1 MNREDDPHL
10 KDRVQRLMRF
20 LRELVKSRSKPV
32 LDHRRHEDVV
42 WLSGDAVEVALVRDG
57 AAGDVVLRS
66 RRVMLADPPELPAHL
81 RGHVRGD
88 VTDSAATPTLD
99 AEATDSATA
108 FGDWLVEWRTWAAT
122 DRERRPVWQLN
133 NSLQRAMQE
142 LGARPESIELVV
154 ASGLLS
160 LAATDGNE
168 PVRTHI
174 LTQPA
179 TIERDESS
187 GDLLVRLAVETT
199 PRLEDTQLLTGLPIF
214 DPTGSRA
221 LQDELH
227 DLSSPIDMAIPVFL
241 KAWATRSLTV
251 PVQVEGES
259 DDPGSGRTLVAAP
272 ALVLRKRGAFALVE
286 YYDRM
291 IAEAERDSVPVPLG
305 LAQLVEAIEP
315 DDRVDWLDRA
325 GSSPSATLA
334 EDPLFPLPANPE
346 QREIIA
352 RLARDS
358 GVVVE
363 GPPGTGKT
371 HTIANLVSAL
381 LAQGQRVLVTS
392 EKAQALRVLRDKL
405 PAEMQELC
413 VAITDVGR
421 GGSAE
426 LNRSVAEIATR
437 KSSYN
442 AAAIGARID
451 DLTARRNESLSRR
464 TVLTERIRSLRE
476 AETFV
481 HPEVAA
487 GYAGTAA
494 SIVRNV
500 TRHADRYEWLAGPLH
515 SAEPGIHTAQLQATI
530 ELTARSTPE
539 RRQRRQQALP
549 RIDGVLPTAAALQQL
564 CARAGSSPQD
574 VRPEAAWLMSALAGA
589 PPHVLADVRS
599 RCERLQGVVGDIRR
613 QSTAVQAAADA
624 VLSGAV
630 GHLWSKTADL
640 PGLLELAVHSDTF
653 VGQRT
658 VNVPVVNRHALD
670 VYGAMALAMHGGLE
684 WRGRFRKSDQQK
696 AVEALGPVATVDGQP
711 ATTAESMRVAAEHLR
726 ALDSV
731 QRAAAVLADLGIPVD
746 TAGSRG
752 AQVNALGIVEYSIR
766 IVNALVEQVNSIT
779 DALRSIHSAAP
790 PVRSVTEAA
799 AIAAAAAAI
808 AARSDTDAAR
818 TALQELGESVAACF
832 ASAPSSESA
841 ALVGAVGAGDYAGIE
856 AALSALEHARAV
868 QADEELLE
876 SLRRQLVDSAPAFA
890 SLVAD
895 TASDERWFVR
905 VSEFEEAWAWRRA
918 QQWVLAHHEEGLDR
932 RLESELEQVE
942 AEISRLTAQLAA
954 ERAWRGCLE
963 RMTAEQ
969 VQALQAYRGQ
979 VANIGKGTGKYAEQY
994 RSAARS
1000 AMQVAQGAVPAW
1012 VMPLQ
1017 QVLAS
1022 IPAEPGAFDVVIVDE
1037 ASQADIASL
1046 FLLWL
1051 APRVIVVG
1059 DDKQCAPSEVASGAL
1074 DAVFQRLDTYL
1085 PDMPEYLRASL
1096 TPRDSLFSMLRTRF
1110 GQVVRLRE
1118 HFRCMPEIITW
1129 SSNQFYRDAPLVP
1142 LRQFG
1147 SDRLKPLRTSYVEGG
1162 VVTGRD
1168 AKLANVPEARA
1179 IADAIE
1185 ACLDDPAYNGKTFG
1199 VVVLQGQAQ
1208 VDVIRNEL
1216 LERLDGKQWDERR
1229 LRIGT
1234 PPDFQGDERHVVF
1247 LSMVIAPGQRVAART
1262 DNKAQRAFNVAAS
1275 RAQDQLWLFHSVT
1288 ADSLR
1293 EKDLRHSLLTYMLS
1307 TSPAPADPMPVGV
1320 TRDDRHVAFDSLFE
1334 QRVFLDIIDRG
1345 YHVNP
1350 QVEVNSR
1357 RIDLVVTG
1365 GAGRIAV
1372 ECDGDA
1378 FHTTPEQRARDLER
1392 ERELK
1397 RCGWEFWRIRESAY
1411 YLDPVGALSGL
1422 WAELDR
1428 RGIAPTILDGASP
1441 DTGPTWTPALLIDD
1455 ESKSDEPDDWVPTPP
1470 VVKVEQIADVATS
1483 AEQAGGLDEYEPT
1496 VVSVHDVSTT
1506 HEPDERESDLVPV
1519 RGQTT
1524 DPEELTDSGAGAHAG
1539 LGGLTVV
1546 PDELAEAETTAGTGP
1561 VCVTSGDM
1569 VSATSETSTAGES
1582 AGWYDKFAVHK
1593 PLSLFDELGVDEPS
1607 LFDEFAASEQVS
1619 PVETAAAAVDEPEST
1634 VGVVEAEPTT
1644 ASVAVSASAWETVD
1658 PAVVPV
1664 MPHRMGTPEPKSVD
1678 PLPTPSPNILQHAGT
1693 DSSAASPAR
1702 TTHPLPVDNQVG
1714 DGGGGSASASA
1725 WEIMP
1730 RSAIPRSDDDGR
1742 SRGLNER
1749 HEWSGGGGAVAPA
1762 DDERTG
1768 DREVSPRL
1776 LQQLI
1781 LAEAKR
1787 GPATMEA
1794 LERNLR
1800 VSAAKVRE
1808 AAEVLVE
1815 TGALVRAGDRL
1826 LLPEDASDEPE
1837 RGEPAQSGAG
1847 APRGATVR
1855 PGSAEAKILQVLE
1868 RGPAKFG
1875 VLWRAAGS
1883 DTIKLGPRIDQ
1894 LAVDGLITY
1903 SDGAYRLAS
1912 ANRSPEPPTNDSD
1925 ESTTRGLAEPTT
1937 ESSTQSTATTLPRA
1951 QPPSAKRILQA
1962 ASWSAPVTL
1971 ARAVQITRLTET
1983 ELEPIFAELER
1994 ESVLRREN
2002 GADGTRWVRR

>member
-1 MNREDDPHL
+1 
-10 KDRVQRLMRF
+10 MRF

-42 WLSGDAVEVALVRDG
+42 WLDGDAVEVALVRDA
-57 AAGDVVLRS
+57 AAGGVVLRS
-66 RRVMLADPPELPAHL
+66 RRVMLTDPPALPAHL
-81 RGHVRGD
+81 HGRVLGD
-88 VTDSAATPTLD
+88 ITDSAATPRLD
-99 AEATDSATA
+99 PQVAGIGTA
-108 FGDWLVEWRTWAAT
+108 FDDWLADWQAWAAT

-133 NSLQRAMQE
+133 TSLQRAMQE
-142 LGARPESIELVV
+142 LGARPESVELVL
-154 ASGLLS
+154 ASGLLTLPS
-160 LAATDGNE
+160 TDVGE

-179 TIERDESS
+179 TIERDEAS
-187 GDLLVRLAVETT
+187 GDLLVRLASETA
-199 PRLEDTQLLTGLPIF
+199 PRLEDTQLLTGLSMF

-221 LQDELH
+221 LQDGLQ

-241 KAWATRSLTV
+241 KAWAGRSLTV

-259 DDPGSGRTLVAAP
+259 DAADSDRTLVAAP

-291 IAEAERDSVPVPLG
+291 ITEAERDDVPVPLG

-325 GSSPSATLA
+325 GSAPSAALA

-405 PAEMQELC
+405 PPEMQELC

-442 AAAIGARID
+442 AATTTARID
-451 DLTARRNESLSRR
+451 DLAARRTEALSRR
-464 TVLTERIRSLRE
+464 SSITERIRSLRE
-476 AETFV
+476 SETFV
-481 HPEVAA
+481 HPEVAS

-494 SIVRNV
+494 SIVRHV
-500 TRHADRYEWLAGPLH
+500 TRRADRYDWLPGPLH
-515 SAEPGIHTAQLQATI
+515 SAEPGIGGAQLQSVL

-539 RRQRRQQALP
+539 RVQRLQQALP
-549 RIDGVLPTAAALQQL
+549 RVDGVLPSPGELHQL
-564 CARAGSSPQD
+564 CARAGAAPRE
-574 VRPEAAWLMSALAGA
+574 VRPEAAWLMAALAGA
-589 PPHVLADVRS
+589 TPHVLTDIRL
-599 RCERLQGVVGDIRR
+599 RCERLHGVVVDVRR
-613 QSTAVQAAADA
+613 QPPAVQAAADA
-624 VLSGAV
+624 VLSGAA

-640 PGLLELAVHSDTF
+640 PGLLQLAAQSDSF
-653 VGQRT
+653 VGPRM
-658 VNVPVVNRHALD
+658 VDVPATGRHALD
-670 VYGAMALAMHGGLE
+670 VYGAMASAMHGGLE

-711 ATTAESMRVAAEHLR
+711 ATTAETMRVVAEHLR
-726 ALDSV
+726 ALDCV
-731 QRAAAVLADLGIPVD
+731 QRAAAVLADLRIPLD

-752 AQVNALGIVEYSIR
+752 AQVNALGIVEHSIR
-766 IVNALVEQVNSIT
+766 VVNALVEQSNSIT
-779 DALRSIHSAAP
+779 DALRSIHPMVRHA
-790 PVRSVTEAA
+790 RSVAEADA
-799 AIAAAAAAI
+799 LADAAAAI

-818 TALQELGESVAACF
+818 AALQSLAESVAACF
-832 ASAPSSESA
+832 SSAPSPESA
-841 ALVGAVGAGDYAGIE
+841 ALVDSIGAGDYAGIE
-856 AALSALEHARAV
+856 SALSALDDARTT
-868 QADEELLE
+868 QTEEELLA
-876 SLRRQLVDSAPAFA
+876 SLRRQLEDSAPGLAA
-890 SLVAD
+890 LVAENP
-895 TASDERWFVR
+895 SDERWFTR
-905 VSEFEEAWAWRRA
+905 VSELDEAWAWRRA
-918 QQWVLAHHEEGLDR
+918 QNWVQAHHEEGLDR
-932 RLESELEQVE
+932 RLEADLETVE
-942 AEISRLTAQLAA
+942 ADIARLTAQLAA

-1147 SDRLKPLRTSYVEGG
+1147 SDRLKPLRTSYIEGG

-1168 AKLANVPEARA
+1168 AKLSNRPEALA

-1185 ACLDDPAYNGKTFG
+1185 ACMDDPAYDGKTFG

-1216 LERLDGKQWDERR
+1216 LDRLDGKQWDERR

-1288 ADSLR
+1288 PDSLR
-1293 EKDLRHSLLTYMLS
+1293 DTDLRHSLLTYMQS

-1320 TRDDRHVAFDSLFE
+1320 TRDDRHTAFDSLFE
-1334 QRVFLDIIDRG
+1334 QRVFLDITDRG

-1365 GAGRIAV
+1365 AAGRLAV

-1411 YLDPVGALSGL
+1411 YLDPFGALSGL

-1428 RGIAPTILDGASP
+1428 RGIAPAILDESGPGDGVSWTPVSLVDNESYTDESDHAESAEPAVIAGEPVAAVGPVSEASATPEPEDEKAGGVLLGGGMAVRDGGTDVEVWDDGALGGVTMAPERLPATAP
-1441 DTGPTWTPALLIDD
+1441 DLAGEALASEGPTELLD
-1455 ESKSDEPDDWVPTPP
+1455 SSRT
-1470 VVKVEQIADVATS
+1470 DV
-1483 AEQAGGLDEYEPT
+1483 G
-1496 VVSVHDVSTT
+1496 STW
-1506 HEPDERESDLVPV
+1506 PNV
-1519 RGQTT
+1519 
-1524 DPEELTDSGAGAHAG
+1524 
-1539 LGGLTVV
+1539 
-1546 PDELAEAETTAGTGP
+1546 LA
-1561 VCVTSGDM
+1561 
-1569 VSATSETSTAGES
+1569 AGEPV
-1582 AGWYDKFAVHK
+1582 A
-1593 PLSLFDELGVDEPS
+1593 LFDEPG
-1607 LFDEFAASEQVS
+1607 
-1619 PVETAAAAVDEPEST
+1619 AAAQLSL
-1634 VGVVEAEPTT
+1634 VEAVPVDTPVLPADSVGDDRPTT
-1644 ASVAVSASAWETVD
+1644 AATGMAGSAWEVVN
-1658 PAVVPV
+1658 PEQVPV
-1664 MPHRMGTPEPKSVD
+1664 PPVG
-1678 PLPTPSPNILQHAGT
+1678 AGT
-1693 DSSAASPAR
+1693 SGEEPGDPPTSRVLTADAADVTEAAGTCEAGPG
-1702 TTHPLPVDNQVG
+1702 P
-1714 DGGGGSASASA
+1714 A

-1730 RSAIPRSDDDGR
+1730 RSAIPRSDEDLVSRVLEAAADGSVTTSGLADAWGVDRGAVRTAIKGLIDDGLMVQVGTKRGTRYELVASVPAWPDDSGTGRVPVVTDDDDRGDARARR
-1742 SRGLNER
+1742 SAE
-1749 HEWSGGGGAVAPA
+1749 
-1762 DDERTG
+1762 
-1768 DREVSPRL
+1768 DRPVIAPRL
-1776 LQQLI
+1776 MQQMVMS
-1781 LAEAKR
+1781 EAKR
-1787 GPATMEA
+1787 GPVTLDE
-1794 LERNLR
+1794 LERRLP
-1800 VSAAKVRE
+1800 VDIEQVRE
-1808 AAEVLVE
+1808 AVEILSE
-1815 TGALVRAGDRL
+1815 TGALVRIGGRFH
-1826 LLPEDASDEPE
+1826 LPQDVPAPTARQTQTESDPVSQ
-1837 RGEPAQSGAG
+1837 EPA
-1847 APRGATVR
+1847 RGSV
-1855 PGSAEAKILQVLE
+1855 EWKVLE
-1868 RGPAKFG
+1868 RLQRGPATFD
-1875 VLWRAAGS
+1875 VLWRALGS
-1883 DTIKLGPRIDQ
+1883 DTLKFGPRLDQ
-1894 LAVDGLITY
+1894 LVADGLVVRA
-1903 SDGAYRLAS
+1903 DGKYALPGAAATPSR
-1912 ANRSPEPPTNDSD
+1912 PVDD
-1925 ESTTRGLAEPTT
+1925 EGRATSETSGLPAAQRE
-1937 ESSTQSTATTLPRA
+1937 TAKKL
-1951 QPPSAKRILQA
+1951 LFA
-1962 ASWSAPVTL
+1962 ASWGAPVTL
-1971 ARAVQITRLTET
+1971 ARAAQITRLPESECTSI
-1983 ELEPIFAELER
+1983 LDELER
-1994 ESVLRREN
+1994 ERVLRKEI
-2002 GADGTRWVRR
+2002 GAGTVTWVRR